1 MATPKKRTGKASQAT
16 RRANWKGSIPAT
28 TTCPNCKAIVLTH
41 TVCPECGYYKDGFA
55 SKKVKANKVEKI
67 ESKPEEIK
75 EAEVVAETKTEE
87 KAEVKKTTTRKPRA
101 KKADGEAKTT
111 TTRKPRAKKSEAT
124 AEKKSEEA

>member
-55 SKKVKANKVEKI
+55 SIKNQK
-67 ESKPEEIK
+67 EEIK
-75 EAEVVAETKTEE
+75 VEEAKAETAP
-87 KAEVKKTTTRKPRA
+87 KAKKT
-101 KKADGEAKTT
+101 KKAAAT
-111 TTRKPRAKKSEAT
+111 AT
-124 AEKKSEEA
+124 AEKVEAAQEKETVEETKE